1 MGTYLIAVGN
11 NSDLEMISRNYE
23 QLPFFNREE
32 VKIFSLSIQT
42 SVLIMAKTVS
52 DISDENQTTHFFNGW
67 MTNHEDSSMCLGQ
80 EGFNQLQEKFKM
92 EQLHLK
98 EGAFVH
104 ATWEGVNFSL
114 RHDCFGLYPIL
125 YLQMANV
132 FVASDSMV
140 VLTNLKKMMGYT
152 NKICKRVNATRSW
165 THGLSSA
172 IMSTD
177 TIVKGIRYLPP
188 ASSINVVIKEGKKES
203 VGFKI
208 DVPKYKTIFSKNS
221 QPYFQQIRDS
231 CQQILR
237 MTSTLQSVPGIDL
250 KLGLSGGL
258 DSRVVFAALQSNDQ
272 TLKRVNIRSNEHSS
286 RSLDYAIVDSM
297 ADRFQ
302 FDFNLKDNT
311 KEIQERTGCKPVAI
325 TERYGNWALSN
336 LGLFDMTYMYSSY
349 WNHPAVIEMG
359 GHGAEIVKGT
369 FSKTSLF
376 RIGFRKKPI
385 KFLQLRKE
393 IKHALSAIGVPYANK
408 GAMGWHYLAYK
419 CALQNAS
426 SRGRSLMIA
435 RPLLNRKL
443 CSMGLNHSSESKN
456 TILEDILI
464 LLSPEL
470 AAFRFDKVEKNI
482 HPAYIKKLIATFAEF
497 EPLESSPY
505 KIFGTLKSI
514 KNGTL
519 DSFQTLANQFAEHD
533 SNSKKFILMEMEGI
547 WSELRSEN
555 LKKEY
560 QTAYEL
566 ALERLS
572 DDGSYSASA
581 GTPASKIIS
590 LSLAED
596 VF

>member
-11 NSDLEMISRNYE
+11 NSDLGMISRNYG
-23 QLPFFNREE
+23 QLPSFNREE
-32 VKIFSLSIQT
+32 VKIFPLSKGI

-52 DISDENQTTHFFNGW
+52 EVRDDDQTTHFFNGW

-80 EGFNQLQEKFKM
+80 EGFNQLQEKFKI

-104 ATWEGVNFSL
+104 AMWGGINFSL

-152 NKICKRVNATRSW
+152 NKICKKVNATRSW

-172 IMSTD
+172 VMSTY

-188 ASSINVVIKEGKKES
+188 ASSINVIIKEGKKES
-203 VGFKI
+203 IRFKTH
-208 DVPKYKTIFSKNS
+208 VPNYKIIFSRDNR
-221 QPYFQQIRDS
+221 PYFQQIRDS

-237 MTSTLQSVPGIDL
+237 MISTLQSIPGIEL

-258 DSRVVFAALQSNDQ
+258 DSRVVFAALQSNDRN
-272 TLKRVNIRSNEHSS
+272 LKRVNIRSNEHSS
-286 RSLDYAIVDSM
+286 RNLDYSIVDSM
-297 ADRFQ
+297 ANLFQ
-302 FDFNLKDNT
+302 FDFNKEDNT
-311 KEIQERTGCKPVAI
+311 KEIQARIGCKPVAI
-325 TERYGNWALSN
+325 RKQYGNWALSN

-349 WNHPAVIEMG
+349 WNCPAVIEMG

-369 FSKTSLF
+369 FSKTNLF

-385 KFLQLRKE
+385 EYLRLRKE
-393 IKHALSAIGVPYANK
+393 IKHALSEIGVSHLNK

-426 SRGRSLMIA
+426 SRGRSLMIV

-443 CSMGLNHSSESKN
+443 CSMGLNHSSKSKN
-456 TILEDILI
+456 TILQDILI

-482 HPAYIKKLIATFAEF
+482 HPAYIKKLTATFAGYEQ
-497 EPLESSPY
+497 LESSPY
-505 KIFGTLKSI
+505 SIFGTLKSI

-519 DSFQTLANQFAEHD
+519 DSFQTLANQFAEND
-533 SNSKKFILMEMEGI
+533 TKSKQFILKEMQKV
-547 WSELRSEN
+547 WSELRPWS
-555 LKKEY
+555 LKKQY
-560 QTAYEL
+560 QTTYQL
-566 ALERLS
+566 ASERLS
-572 DDGSYSASA
+572 DDASYLPSA

-590 LSLAED
+590 LCLTED

>member
-208 DVPKYKTIFSKNS
+208 DVPK
-221 QPYFQQIRDS
+221 
-231 CQQILR
+231 
-237 MTSTLQSVPGIDL
+237 
-250 KLGLSGGL
+250 
-258 DSRVVFAALQSNDQ
+258 
-272 TLKRVNIRSNEHSS
+272 
-286 RSLDYAIVDSM
+286 
-297 ADRFQ
+297 
-302 FDFNLKDNT
+302 
-311 KEIQERTGCKPVAI
+311 
-325 TERYGNWALSN
+325 
-336 LGLFDMTYMYSSY
+336 
-349 WNHPAVIEMG
+349 
-359 GHGAEIVKGT
+359 
-369 FSKTSLF
+369 
-376 RIGFRKKPI
+376 
-385 KFLQLRKE
+385 
-393 IKHALSAIGVPYANK
+393 
-408 GAMGWHYLAYK
+408 
-419 CALQNAS
+419 
-426 SRGRSLMIA
+426 
-435 RPLLNRKL
+435 
-443 CSMGLNHSSESKN
+443 
-456 TILEDILI
+456 
-464 LLSPEL
+464 
-470 AAFRFDKVEKNI
+470 
-482 HPAYIKKLIATFAEF
+482 
-497 EPLESSPY
+497 
-505 KIFGTLKSI
+505 
-514 KNGTL
+514 
-519 DSFQTLANQFAEHD
+519 
-533 SNSKKFILMEMEGI
+533 
-547 WSELRSEN
+547 
-555 LKKEY
+555 
-560 QTAYEL
+560 
-566 ALERLS
+566 
-572 DDGSYSASA
+572 
-581 GTPASKIIS
+581 
-590 LSLAED
+590 
-596 VF
+596 